1 MKKINTFGQQ
11 LINAN
16 DEMLTVEEVAQLFK
30 VKPASIRKKVQRG
43 TIPSHKIKGSKRR
56 WFSKVELMS
65 MIKSDDES

>member
-30 VKPASIRKKVQRG
+30 GMFYKL
-43 TIPSHKIKGSKRR
+43 TC
-56 WFSKVELMS
+56 
-65 MIKSDDES
+65 